1 MSDSQTPE
9 FETDNGFLDLI
20 QPRDEKYIEE
30 LEEDIFDHGCRD
42 AVCVWGN
49 TIIDGH
55 LRYSI
60 CKKWDIRFN
69 IRRLIFQSR
78 DEAEATCVQSSS
90 NALTLQVNIKSTLSA
105 DSSVR
110 I

>member
-9 FETDNGFLDLI
+9 FETDNGFLELI

-30 LEEDIFDHGCRD
+30 LEEDIFDHGCHD

-49 TIIDGH
+49 ILIDGH

-78 DEAEATCVQSSS
+78 DEAETYLCAAQTHRSYKG
-90 NALTLQVNIKSTLSA
+90 I
-105 DSSVR
+105 
-110 I
+110 

>member
-9 FETDNGFLDLI
+9 FETDNGFLELI

-30 LEEDIFDHGCRD
+30 LEEDIFDHGCHD

-49 TIIDGH
+49 ILIDGH

-78 DEAEATCVQSSS
+78 DTCVQSSS
-90 NALTLQVNIKSTLSA
+90 NAPILQVNIKSTLSA
-105 DSSVR
+105 DFSVQ